1 MPYSTGPV
9 TNTRDFGTASTN
21 IVVSVRNLDVTTPVT
36 IIAEI
41 FASVDSST
49 FYTAYQ
55 LSYVVPPNS
64 YNVREFFIAGN
75 VTYEVQLN
83 TMDVSPPDVLM
94 AVTGLNEFGNLV
106 EEQLFNQNELI
117 LISAMSPPII

>member
-1 MPYSTGPV
+1 MPYTTGPV

-21 IVVSVRNLDVTTPVT
+21 IVISTRNLDMTNPAT

-41 FASVDSST
+41 FASVDSSI
-49 FYTAYQ
+49 FYTAYH

-64 YNVREFFIAGN
+64 YDVREFFIAGN

-83 TMDVSPPDVLM
+83 TMNVSPPDVIL

-117 LISAMSPPII
+117 LISAMSPPMV